1 MICEMSGFGLLD
13 MRCGGGSELQA
24 QTEKRRGEGESRLA
38 SRLPNKKQ
46 TVPVRNDTDL
56 DSLVLL

>member
-13 MRCGGGSELQA
+13 MRRGGGLELQA
-24 QTEKRRGEGESRLA
+24 QAEKRRGEGESRLA

-46 TVPVRNDTDL
+46 TVLVRNRHR
-56 DSLVLL
+56 S